1 MSFTALSGSALL
13 GGLVAMAAVLYAL
26 QRLRVRHESR
36 TVVTSL
42 FWREATEETRARSLF
57 ERFRHPLA
65 YAMALL
71 CAGLML
77 LGIGRPD
84 SDREEGLRHVLL
96 LDASAGMARASG
108 ETNRFEQA
116 QAALAAELEQ
126 SPRDRTEVLWCG
138 EHVRTILAP
147 GEDRALLGPRL
158 AGRSPDL
165 APGTLDRALRSRAS
179 MGDGEGAG
187 RRFVLFGDAPVAPA
201 TLAALGADERVE
213 RAALEPAVDGGIGIT
228 ALGVSEPASGR
239 WGVVDLFIETRGGAP
254 GVFDLTLT
262 LDGERFE
269 RGGVSGTD
277 GDRRSFLISDVPAA
291 GALLEVRLNTD
302 GGAAG
307 AGLSADDV
315 ASIRLPSRPPIRVVV
330 DGLDPAFG
338 DAVRAVLAADAAVE
352 LVEGAGEADVV
363 VGGASAGRPSLR
375 FPSSADQEEAILIG
389 HDQDVDSSAALSSAV
404 GELGLDRVDASALAE
419 SLGRPLAVGALPS
432 DARSVAIWSELMDPA
447 RTSFL
452 ESRAFPV
459 LLGRSIRW
467 LAQAPVLTP
476 YRAIGRLEPSTL
488 ERARPPLSAMIT
500 SDLEAASLLDPTTT
514 VPVTEGAALAEPSP
528 EGAGPWRL
536 YTWILLLALAALSA
550 EWALFQ
556 RGRMP

>member
-1 MSFTALSGSALL
+1 LTLTALSGSALL
-13 GGLVAMAAVLYAL
+13 GGLVATAAVLYAL

-77 LGIGRPD
+77 LGVGRLD
-84 SDREEGLRHVLL
+84 SEREEGLRHVLL
-96 LDASAGMARASG
+96 LDASAGMARAFG
-108 ETNRFEQA
+108 ETTRFEQA

-158 AGRSPDL
+158 AGRTPDL

-187 RRFVLFGDAPVAPA
+187 RRFVLFGDAPVAPS

-213 RAALEPAVDGGIGIT
+213 RAALDPVIDGGVGIT
-228 ALGVSEPASGR
+228 AMGVSEPASGR
-239 WGVVDLFIETRGGAP
+239 WGMVDLFIEARGGSTSL
-254 GVFDLTLT
+254 FDLALT

-269 RGGVSGTD
+269 RGGVVGTD
-277 GDRRSFLISDVPAA
+277 GDRRGFLISDVPAA
-291 GALLEVRLNTD
+291 GALLEARLDTD
-302 GGAAG
+302 GEAADG
-307 AGLSADDV
+307 DLVADDV
-315 ASIRLPSRPPIRVVV
+315 ASIRLPSRPPIRVAV
-330 DGLDPAFG
+330 DGLAPAFG
-338 DAVRAVLAADAAVE
+338 AAVRAVLAADTAVE
-352 LVEGAGEADVV
+352 LVEGAGDADVV

-375 FPSSADQEEAILIG
+375 FPSSTDQEEAILIG
-389 HDQDVDSSAALSSAV
+389 HDREEDSNSALASAV

-432 DARSVAIWSELMDPA
+432 DVRSVAIWSELMDPS

-452 ESRAFPV
+452 ESRAVPV
-459 LLGRSIRW
+459 LVGRSIRW
-467 LAQAPVLTP
+467 LAQVPDLTP
-476 YRAIGRLEPSTL
+476 YRAI
-488 ERARPPLSAMIT
+488 
-500 SDLEAASLLDPTTT
+500 AASDG
-514 VPVTEGAALAEPSP
+514 GAPSRAVGSSRP
-528 EGAGPWRL
+528 MAR
-536 YTWILLLALAALSA
+536 
-550 EWALFQ
+550 
-556 RGRMP
+556 

>member
-1 MSFTALSGSALL
+1 LNFTALSGSVLL
-13 GGLVAMAAVLYAL
+13 GGLLATAAVLYAL

-77 LGIGRPD
+77 LGAGRLD
-84 SDREEGLRHVLL
+84 EDRDEGLRHVLL
-96 LDASAGMARASG
+96 LDASAGMARAVG
-108 ETNRFEQA
+108 ETTRFAQA
-116 QAALAAELEQ
+116 QAALAAELAE
-126 SPRDRTEVLWCG
+126 SPRDRSEVLWCG
-138 EHVRTILAP
+138 EHVRTLLAP

-158 AGRSPDL
+158 AGRTPDL
-165 APGTLDRALRSRAS
+165 APGTLDRALRSRAR
-179 MGDGEGAG
+179 MEDGEGGG
-187 RRFVLFGDAPVAPA
+187 RRFVLFGDAPVAPS
-201 TLAALGADERVE
+201 TLAALGAGERVE
-213 RAALEPAVDGGIGIT
+213 RAVLAPVIDGGMGIT
-228 ALGVSEPASGR
+228 AMGVSEPASGR
-239 WGVVDLFIETRGGAP
+239 WGMVDLFIQTRGGSTSI
-254 GVFDLTLT
+254 FDLTLT

-269 RGGVSGTD
+269 RGGVIGTD
-277 GDRRSFLISDVPAA
+277 GDRRGFLISDVPAA
-291 GALLEVRLNTD
+291 GALLEARLDTD
-302 GGAAG
+302 GEAAD
-307 AGLSADDV
+307 ADLVADDV
-315 ASIRLPSRPPIRVVV
+315 ASIRLPSRPPIRVAV
-330 DGLDPAFG
+330 DGLVPAFG
-338 DAVRAVLAADAAVE
+338 AAVRAVLAADPAVE

-389 HDQDVDSSAALSSAV
+389 HDREVDSSVALASAV

-432 DARSVAIWSELMDPA
+432 DVRRVAIWSELMDPS

-459 LLGRSIRW
+459 LVGRSIRW
-467 LAQAPVLTP
+467 LAQVPDLTP
-476 YRAIGRLEPSTL
+476 YRAIGRLEPTAL
-488 ERARPPLSAMIT
+488 DGARSSLAAMVT
-500 SDLEAASLLDPTTT
+500 VDLDAASLLDPATTA
-514 VPVTEGAALAEPSP
+514 PVTAGVSLAEPSP

-536 YTWILLLALAALSA
+536 YTWVLLLALAALSA